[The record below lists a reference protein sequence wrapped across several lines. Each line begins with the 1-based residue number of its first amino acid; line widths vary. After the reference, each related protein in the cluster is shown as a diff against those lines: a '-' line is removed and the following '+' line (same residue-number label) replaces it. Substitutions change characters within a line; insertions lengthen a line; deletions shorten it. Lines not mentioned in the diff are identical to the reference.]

1 MRILLIFPRFKY
13 PCGDPPLGVAYLAA
27 VARQAGAKVEIFD
40 TTFVRRPLAVLRQKL
55 QTIRYDAV
63 GISVMTSMLAAVQQ
77 IAALIDEVSPQ
88 TTVIA
93 GGPHATVEPGQT
105 LALRG
110 VDAVASGEAEES
122 WRRLIEADLDFTEVP
137 GFSYL
142 RDGEVIST
150 GPTPLVEDIDTISYP
165 AWDLL
170 PMPQYL
176 DLWYQLD
183 AVAYRLRGTSVIAAR
198 GCPYDCSY
206 CQPTLR
212 KLFGRRL
219 RYRSPD
225 NIIGELDELKR
236 RYDIGGIMWLDDT
249 FGLNRTWLSELCQGL
264 VDWDAGLVWGCNL
277 RADIV
282 EHQTLAMMKQAGLR
296 IVHLGI
302 ESATKRV
309 LDEVY
314 NKGITVEQVREAVH
328 TAKELGLC
336 VRGYFM
342 LGAPGESEQ
351 EVRDSIRLA
360 NELPLDDVTFS
371 ITTPLPG
378 THLYQRTKQI
388 IACDFSSFD
397 YYKSAVYDSD
407 EVLAAGRLNWLKKQG
422 YLQFYLGRRRLWR
435 TVRSVL
441 GISGLRKMLVK
452 VKRF

>member
-13 PCGDPPLGVAYLAA
+13 PCGDPPLGVAYLAS
-27 VARQAGAKVEIFD
+27 VARQTGAEVEIFD
-40 TTFVRRPLAVLRQKL
+40 ATFVKHPIAALRKKL
-55 QTIRYDAV
+55 QAARYDAV
-63 GISVMTSMLAAVQQ
+63 GISAMTSMLTAVAQ
-77 IAALIDEVSPQ
+77 IAALIDEISPE
-88 TTVIA
+88 TTVIV
-93 GGPHATVEPGQT
+93 GGPHATVMPGQT
-105 LALRG
+105 LALPG
-110 VDAVASGEAEES
+110 VDAVAIGEAEES
-122 WRRLIEADLDFTEVP
+122 WRRLIEAALDFTEVP

-150 GPTPLVEDIDTISYP
+150 GPTPLVEDIGTISYP
-165 AWDLL
+165 AWDSL
-170 PMPQYL
+170 PMSQYI

-183 AVAYRLRGTSVIAAR
+183 AVAYGLRGTSVIATR

-212 KLFGRRL
+212 KLFGRRI

-225 NIIGELDELKR
+225 NIIGELDELKQ
-236 RYDIGGIMWLDDT
+236 RYNIAGIMWLDDT
-249 FGLNRTWLSELCQGL
+249 FGLNRTWLAELCQAL
-264 VDWDAGLVWGCNL
+264 IDWDSGLVWGCNL

-282 EHQTLAMMKQAGLR
+282 EHETLAMMKHAGLR

-302 ESATKRV
+302 ESATQRI

-328 TAKELGLC
+328 TAKGLGLC

-342 LGAPGESEQ
+342 LGAPGESEP
-351 EVRDSIRLA
+351 EVHESLRLA

-378 THLYQRTKQI
+378 THLYEQTKHI
-388 IACDFSSFD
+388 IARDFSAFD

-407 EVLAAGRLNWLKKQG
+407 EVLSASRLNWLKKLG
-422 YLQFYLGRRRLWR
+422 YLQFYLGPRRLWR

-441 GISGLRKMLVK
+441 GFSGLRKMLVK
-452 VKRF
+452 IKRF